1 MMSRRQALDA
11 IKVGD
16 IIYGI
21 AGGGQPKLLLV
32 YEADE
37 SGFSAR
43 HMTSQSTAKFS
54 RDGEATWTPDGGSC
68 TIVSTAALPPEQREV
83 AIALDRRIGSKPEYP
98 DTRLTEDEIHLIL
111 SHKGYFE
118 TRLLPGTEAFV
129 ERMQRLRAVE
139 E

>member
-1 MMSRRQALDA
+1 MLSKEQALRDVK
-11 IKVGD
+11 IGD

-37 SGFSAR
+37 NSFSAR
-43 HMTSQSTAKFS
+43 HMTSQSTAKFG

-83 AIALDRRIGSKPEYP
+83 AIALDRRIRSKPEYP

-129 ERMQRLRAVE
+129 EQMQRLRAVE

>member
-11 IKVGD
+11 RKVGD

-37 SGFSAR
+37 SGFWAR
-43 HMTSQSTAKFS
+43 HMTSQSAAKFG

-98 DTRLTEDEIHLIL
+98 EIHLIL

-118 TRLLPGTEAFV
+118 TRLLPGTEVFV
-129 ERMQRLRAVE
+129 ERMQRLRAAE

>member
-1 MMSRRQALDA
+1 MMSRKQALDA

-37 SGFSAR
+37 NGFSAR
-43 HMTSQSTAKFS
+43 HMTSQATAKFG
-54 RDGEATWTPDGGSC
+54 RDGEATWTPGGGSC

-83 AIALDRRIGSKPEYP
+83 AIALDRRMGSKPEYP
-98 DTRLTEDEIHLIL
+98 DSRLTEDEIHLIL

-118 TRLLPGTEAFV
+118 ARLLPGTEAFV